1 MHTQHCAQ
9 HWGMGKNSQQKGE
22 IMDEDCIQSL
32 FPGMGTI
39 QGGLDMLFWVP
50 HWMTNQQGQDKLL
63 HRKKWHTG
71 KIIKSFAG

>member
-39 QGGLDMLFWVP
+39 QGGLDMLF
-50 HWMTNQQGQDKLL
+50 
-63 HRKKWHTG
+63 
-71 KIIKSFAG
+71 